1 MMTKLM
7 TVAGAAVLSLCFAA
21 LGYAVQGQTDTGGAS
36 GQVSPST
43 PDATNPSMGGD
54 RGSQRDTDSSA
65 TKQPKKKG
73 KSSESSLGVDKDQNA
88 EKGSQASGSKAGK
101 APAPPAEGSNP
112 SLDKTGKGSAS
123 GG

>member
-1 MMTKLM
+1 MKKMMIA
-7 TVAGAAVLSLCFAA
+7 AGAAIVCLSLAT
-21 LGYAVQGQTDTGGAS
+21 LGYAVQGQPDTGGAS

-43 PDATNPSMGGD
+43 PGASTPDPSKMGSD
-54 RGSQRDTDSSA
+54 PAAQPDTS
-65 TKQPKKKG
+65 TKPQKKKG
-73 KSSESSLGVDKDQNA
+73 KSSSESSLGMEKDQNA
-88 EKGSQASGSKAGK
+88 DVGKSGSKAGK

>member
-1 MMTKLM
+1 MKKMMIA
-7 TVAGAAVLSLCFAA
+7 AGAAIVCLSLAT
-21 LGYAVQGQTDTGGAS
+21 LGYAVQGQPDTGGAS

-43 PDATNPSMGGD
+43 PGASAPTDPSTMGSDPGAKP
-54 RGSQRDTDSSA
+54 DTSA
-65 TKQPKKKG
+65 KPQKKKG
-73 KSSESSLGVDKDQNA
+73 KSSSESSLGVDKDPNA
-88 EKGSQASGSKAGK
+88 DVGKSGSKAGK